1 MLMKD
6 RNIKYIEIIWISG
19 IGLLSSILWALLGFL
34 GYVLYTSNLLTDQEK
49 VVEFLENRSVTNT
62 FLGFGLLFMLCI
74 TATTILIKKIKK
86 IEL

>member
-34 GYVLYTSNLLTDQEK
+34 GYVLYTSTLLTDQEK